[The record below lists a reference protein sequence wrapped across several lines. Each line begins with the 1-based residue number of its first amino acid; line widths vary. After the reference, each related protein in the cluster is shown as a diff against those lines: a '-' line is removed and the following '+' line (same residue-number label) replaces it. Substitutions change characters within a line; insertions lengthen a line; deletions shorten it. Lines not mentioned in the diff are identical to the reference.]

1 MVILNSLNLSFIYH
15 ISLTQKFL
23 YQMPENN
30 TTLEGLVRSGKTLPA
45 IDLLINLI
53 KYLNDEPLNSLTLLS
68 NRFYQNR
75 KAERDNSELRTLTN
89 MEKDRI
95 TYSFLNILSEVKE
108 EIQDKVGFY
117 KSIPKD
123 ENENNALQDFL
134 HLVLAKK
141 YEDIQP
147 YAKGHTFHYFSA
159 REIDSKLKVIIML
172 KKQND
177 INRAIDKNDLN
188 RIAAL
193 KHRNLIQLLDANMS
207 SFPNYIITE
216 YVEGISLKN
225 LIQNIGALPLHSA
238 KRLMLVIGEVMIL
251 LKQKRFPYAG
261 IRPSKIMIDYELEPE
276 ISPFDILMVD
286 CEKRLLKSFIEDA
299 YYFAPEKLYD
309 LNKDNSPTNIDRAN
323 QFCMAALGYEMIT
336 GQKLFNGSD
345 ISNLLLDRNRF
356 FTEENYRKKKFE
368 NPRLTNRLVV
378 IFRKMLQFNPLKR
391 YADLPT
397 ALREISKVRA
407 EGDGE
412 VETIFNSYKR
422 CLHDSDDFVSTF
434 YDNLIKQEHS
444 DSSLKEELK
453 KDKQRMYEK
462 FYLDIHL
469 VFDPNNTLEFLN
481 KITANKYNDVSPISE
496 YKAFLEAFL
505 ETIETC
511 DPRWKTHAIVRKA
524 WQNIKN
530 KIFTQLQSYEPE
542 PEVPT
547 DYEAL
552 PLSYMKANKAE
563 NAEPPSESSDN
574 TIMEV
579 SGNTKLAIPQAC
591 DLVVKRDTEEPADTF
606 EKVPENTD
614 MA

>member
-1 MVILNSLNLSFIYH
+1 
-15 ISLTQKFL
+15 
-23 YQMPENN
+23 MPENN

-75 KAERDNSELRTLTN
+75 KAERDNLELKTLTN

-95 TYSFLNILSEVKE
+95 THSFLNILSEVKE
-108 EIQDKVGFY
+108 EIQEKVGFY

-134 HLVLAKK
+134 HLVLVKK

-159 REIDSKLKVIIML
+159 IEIDSKMKVIIML

-225 LIQNIGALPLHSA
+225 LIHNIGALPLHSA

-286 CEKRLLKSFIEDA
+286 SEKRLLKSFIEDA

-309 LNKDNSPTNIDRAN
+309 LEKDNTPLTIDRAN
-323 QFCMAALGYEMIT
+323 QFCMAALGYEMLT
-336 GQKLFNGSD
+336 GEKLFNGCN
-345 ISNLLLDRNRF
+345 ISEILLDRHRF

-378 IFRKMLQFNPLKR
+378 IFRKMLQFSPHKR

-407 EGDGE
+407 ESDGE

-422 CLHDSDDFVSTF
+422 CLHDSDDFVSKF

-444 DSSLKEELK
+444 DPSLKKQSE
-453 KDKQRMYEK
+453 KDKQRLYEK

-469 VFDPNNTLEFLN
+469 VFDPNNALEFLN
-481 KITANKYNDVSPISE
+481 KITANKYKDVSPISE

-524 WQNIKN
+524 WQNVKN
-530 KIFTQLQSYEPE
+530 KIFTQLQSFQPE
-542 PEVPT
+542 PEMPI
-547 DYEAL
+547 DYEEL
-552 PLSYMKANKAE
+552 PLNYIKAE
-563 NAEPPSESSDN
+563 NIEPPSESSDK
-574 TIMEV
+574 TIREV
-579 SGNTKLAIPQAC
+579 SENTKLQIPEAY
-591 DLVVKRDTEEPADTF
+591 DIVVEREISDAPLNDMD
-606 EKVPENTD
+606 VPENNEI
-614 MA
+614 A